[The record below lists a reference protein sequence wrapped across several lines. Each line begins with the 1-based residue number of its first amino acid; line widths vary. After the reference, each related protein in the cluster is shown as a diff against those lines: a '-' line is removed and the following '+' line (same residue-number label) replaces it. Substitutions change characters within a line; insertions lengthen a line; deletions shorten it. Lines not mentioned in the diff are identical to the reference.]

1 MTWGFVLGSNLPY
14 HLPLHHHAMSHFAK
28 KEDFNNIE
36 VRAGIDLNGDGNAGG
51 KAAAGVAAPMQQRGA
66 APLSATQQ
74 QQEGRGTT
82 INAMGA
88 VESGIASDGSQH
100 RA

>member
-1 MTWGFVLGSNLPY
+1 
-14 HLPLHHHAMSHFAK
+14 MSHFAK

-51 KAAAGVAAPMQQRGA
+51 RAAAGVAAPMQQRGA

-74 QQEGRGTT
+74 QQEGH
-82 INAMGA
+82 GA
-88 VESGIASDGSQH
+88 VESAIASDEASGSQH